1 MVKAKKHVA
10 TRTKS
15 SKRGKANAKPARK
28 LAAKQVTPRKAKSK
42 VKRTAVNAK
51 RPAAKK
57 KRPPQPMET
66 AKPIE
71 TTPMDVIDEP
81 APGVVAVTEHE
92 SAQIATSISTDVQ
105 HQRGE
110 ELNPAGTSP

>member
-1 MVKAKKHVA
+1 MAKKHVA
-10 TRTKS
+10 ARKKS
-15 SKRGKANAKPARK
+15 SKRRKANAKPARK
-28 LAAKQVTPRKAKSK
+28 LAAKRATPRKAKSK

-57 KRPPQPMET
+57 KRPSQPMET

-81 APGVVAVTEHE
+81 APGVIGLTVHE
-92 SAQIATSISTDVQ
+92 SAQVATSVSTDVQ
-105 HQRGE
+105 PERG
-110 ELNPAGTSP
+110 AGTSP

>member
-1 MVKAKKHVA
+1 
-10 TRTKS
+10 
-15 SKRGKANAKPARK
+15 
-28 LAAKQVTPRKAKSK
+28 
-42 VKRTAVNAK
+42 VNAK
-51 RPAAKK
+51 RPAAK

-92 SAQIATSISTDVQ
+92 VGSDSDLS
-105 HQRGE
+105 
-110 ELNPAGTSP
+110 PAGTSP